1 MANSIPIKL
10 NRVYFSFRTMTLPI
24 PIKCVC
30 VGDGAV
36 GKTCMLIVATSNSF
50 PTDYVPTVCMYVK

>member
-1 MANSIPIKL
+1 MANS
-10 NRVYFSFRTMTLPI
+10 I

-50 PTDYVPTVCMYVK
+50 PTEYVPTVCKRNLRV